1 MTWARM
7 VPALASATPRS
18 RYLKKS
24 RRPLTSTGSAA
35 RPWAIFCPDALCPDV
50 LDLGFAAVAVGII
63 SSFEETRTFAP
74 APGPFKGKSPASD
87 DAPFAQIADLAGA
100 VAKFAEYRLVVLA
113 EFRPDAGP
121 GGRLG
126 ELPGAAMHLQ
136 SLAVLGIIDLGDIA
150 VVENVGIVGGFE
162 QRVDGGRDD
171 VGRAQPRHPVV
182 AAAAGE
188 EGVEQREKLAAL
200 VVIVDDDTELLEA
213 LGLERVVEAQRRHGL
228 APVVGTDQ
236 LEDQRLAVTIVE
248 RGAETRP
255 FGRAGDAGLAGHW
268 VLFAPHGGGEGPAHQ
283 ADLAAE
289 QREVDLLAD
298 AGGARIGER
307 GQRPAEGEEGAR
319 LIGHGDDA
327 GAHLLAG

>member
-35 RPWAIFCPDALCPDV
+35 RPWAIFCPDALCPCPDV

-63 SSFEETRTFAP
+63 SSFEQTRTFAP
-74 APGPFKGKSPASD
+74 ASGRFKGKSPASD
-87 DAPFAQIADLAGA
+87 DAAFAQIADLARV
-100 VAKFAEYRLVVLA
+100 VAELAQDRLVVLA
-113 EFRPDAGP
+113 KLRRDAGP

-136 SLAVLGIIDLGDIA
+136 PPAVLGIVDLGDIA
-150 VVENVGIVGGFE
+150 VGENVGIVGGFE
-162 QRVDGGRDD
+162 QRVDGGGDD
-171 VGRAQPRHPVV
+171 VGRAQPRHPVI

-188 EGVEQREKLAAL
+188 QGVEQRQKLAAP
-200 VVIVDDDTELLEA
+200 VIIVDDDTELLEA

-228 APVVGTDQ
+228 APVVRTDQ
-236 LEDQRLAVTIVE
+236 LEDQRFAVTIVE

-255 FGRAGDAGLAGHW
+255 LGRAGDAG
-268 VLFAPHGGGEGPAHQ
+268 
-283 ADLAAE
+283 
-289 QREVDLLAD
+289 
-298 AGGARIGER
+298 
-307 GQRPAEGEEGAR
+307 
-319 LIGHGDDA
+319 
-327 GAHLLAG
+327 